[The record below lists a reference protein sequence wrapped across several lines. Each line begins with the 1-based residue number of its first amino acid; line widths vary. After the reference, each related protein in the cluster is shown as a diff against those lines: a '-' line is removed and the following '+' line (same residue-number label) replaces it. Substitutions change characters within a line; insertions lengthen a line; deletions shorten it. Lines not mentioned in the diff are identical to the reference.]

1 VRRAREIIT
10 FVLITL
16 DATPL
21 LGPRTGIGRYVEH
34 LLGELP
40 GAIARRQVDVQ
51 VRATTWTLRGGRLAH
66 LPAGVVQVGPRMPA
80 RLLRECWQ
88 HMDFPSIERLV
99 GPTDV
104 FHGTNFVSPPT
115 RGAREIVTIHD
126 LTYEVHAPTV
136 SDASLL
142 YRELVP
148 RALAR
153 GAHVVTPTEVVA
165 AAVRSHYALADD
177 RVTAIPLGVD
187 SSWFDARLPDDHWT
201 AARALPAD
209 YFVFVGSLDPRK
221 NLPTLLEAH
230 ARLRARDDDA
240 PDLVLAGPAGREGPL
255 GAQAGVHLTGWLDDA
270 DLMTL
275 VAGSRALVLPSIDE
289 GFGLPVLEAL
299 AAGRP
304 VVVSDIAVL
313 REVAGPHA
321 MTAAYD
327 DPDALADAL
336 HRVTTSIDDDEIRE
350 ARRVWARRFTW
361 AACADRTLDVYLAA

>member
-1 VRRAREIIT
+1 MV
-10 FVLITL
+10 ITL

-34 LLGELP
+34 LLDELP
-40 GAIARRQVDVQ
+40 RAVARRQLDVQ
-51 VRATTWTLRGGRLAH
+51 IRATTWTARGARLAD
-66 LPAGVVQVGPRMPA
+66 LPAGVVQVGPRVPA
-80 RLLRECWQ
+80 RLLRECWRRTGW
-88 HMDFPSIERLV
+88 PSIERLV
-99 GPTDV
+99 GRTDV

-115 RGAREIVTIHD
+115 RRAREVVTIHD
-126 LTYEVHAPTV
+126 LTYDVHAQTV
-136 SDASLL
+136 SHASLL

-165 AAVRSHYALADD
+165 AAVRSHYSLADD

-187 SSWFDARLPDDHWT
+187 ASWFDSRSPDDRWT
-201 AARALPAD
+201 AARHLPRD

-221 NLPTLLEAH
+221 NLPVLLEAH
-230 ARLRARDDDA
+230 ARLRATDADA
-240 PDLVLAGPAGREGPL
+240 PDLVLAGPAGREGSL
-255 GAQAGVHLTGWLDDA
+255 AVRAGVHLTGWLDDA
-270 DLMTL
+270 DLTTL

-299 AAGRP
+299 ASGRP

-321 MTAAYD
+321 IAAAHD
-327 DPDALADAL
+327 DPEALADAL
-336 HRVTTSIDDDEIRE
+336 RRASTGIDDNETRE
-350 ARRVWARRFTW
+350 ARRAWARRFTW
-361 AACADRTLDVYLAA
+361 SACADRTLDVYLAE